1 MPARV
6 SSVAWT
12 SWEERMYKWAFIY
25 TIDDGSATTRVDVI
39 GTLVC
44 VGVPRVE
51 DAAAEARKLAAQGV
65 QLIELCG
72 AFGGAGLASVTA
84 AVGTDL
90 PVGAVFYACDAAP
103 GLQRL
108 LG

>member
-1 MPARV
+1 
-6 SSVAWT
+6 
-12 SWEERMYKWAFIY
+12 MYKWAFIY
-25 TIDDGSATTRVDVI
+25 TIDDGSKTTRVDVI

-44 VGVPRVE
+44 VGVPHVE
-51 DAAAEARKLAAQGV
+51 DAAAEARKLVSQGV
-65 QLIELCG
+65 KMIELCG
-72 AFGGAGLASVTA
+72 AFGGAGLASVTS

-108 LG
+108 LGGSQGTKESDIESLD

>member
-1 MPARV
+1 
-6 SSVAWT
+6 
-12 SWEERMYKWAFIY
+12 MYKWAFIY

-51 DAAAEARKLAAQGV
+51 DAAAEARKLVSQGV
-65 QLIELCG
+65 KLIELCG
-72 AFGGAGLASVTA
+72 AFGGAGLAAVTS
-84 AVGTDL
+84 AVGTHL

-108 LG
+108 LGVSEGIDQTGH